1 MCCLTDRNRK
11 RKGMMKMGYI
21 VKMNNQYMNSFKD
34 YTDAC
39 ELRDR
44 LQRQFKKAIVEIEP
58 IY

>member
-1 MCCLTDRNRK
+1 MR
-11 RKGMMKMGYI
+11 YI

-44 LQRQFKKAIVEIEP
+44 LQRHFKNARVEVI
-58 IY
+58 IYE

>member
-1 MCCLTDRNRK
+1 
-11 RKGMMKMGYI
+11 MKYI

-44 LQRQFKKAIVEIEP
+44 LQKQFKKATVEIEP

>member
-1 MCCLTDRNRK
+1 MR
-11 RKGMMKMGYI
+11 YI

-44 LQRQFKKAIVEIEP
+44 LQRQFKNAKVEVI
-58 IY
+58 IYE

>member
-1 MCCLTDRNRK
+1 
-11 RKGMMKMGYI
+11 MKYI
-21 VKMNNQYMNSFKD
+21 VKMNNQYMNSFKN

-44 LQRQFKKAIVEIEP
+44 LQKQFKKAIVEIEL